1 MAQTGKTSFFSFLF
15 TTEVTIPEKDK
26 DRWTKNV
33 QTSTLLTAED
43 CLGQLKM
50 RIKEYHGVSKQQII
64 LLIYLNIIFFTYK
77 VK

>member
-1 MAQTGKTSFFSFLF
+1 MAQIGKTLFFFSFLF
-15 TTEVTIPEKDK
+15 TTEKDK
-26 DRWTKNV
+26 ERQTKNV

-43 CLGQLKM
+43 CLGQLKK

-64 LLIYLNIIFFTYK
+64 LFIYLNNLFTYK